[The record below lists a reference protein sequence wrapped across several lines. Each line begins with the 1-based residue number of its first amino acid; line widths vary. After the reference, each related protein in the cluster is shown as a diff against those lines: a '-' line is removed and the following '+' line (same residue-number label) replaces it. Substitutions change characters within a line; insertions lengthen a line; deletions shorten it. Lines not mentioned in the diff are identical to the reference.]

1 MRKTGEAFF
10 DLSLRVVD
18 AIIPL
23 EGYGDL
29 TAKGDPTE
37 PLKFRHIAISE
48 GKHNG
53 DRFSAD
59 ELKKMVEDALTL
71 KQSEGREK
79 FAAPVVVDHSYSF
92 LDKMGATIGLS
103 FEEEVKVGN
112 KTVKNAVVSDIEL
125 WRDTPREQEVATK
138 VLRDPENTC
147 FSVRIRGMLHYDHSN
162 DEYFWSDL
170 RLIHNSI
177 VNEPADQNARLIEEL
192 SHKDAPAADFPLY
205 SVSEN
210 SAGMG
215 TEDFEKRLARVE
227 AENADLKKQ
236 LDAQKAPPAPAENVL
251 ERATALAEIFRLDPD
266 VNREFVSGLSK
277 EQLVAYRADLERR
290 APAGDNSGKGKAPEG
305 GAQLSAEDR
314 AKRLMGT
321 G

>member
-18 AIIPL
+18 AVVPL

-53 DRFSAD
+53 DRFSAE
-59 ELKKMVEDALTL
+59 ELKKMVEDAIAL

-92 LDKMGATIGLS
+92 LDKVGATIGLS

-112 KTVKNAVVSDIEL
+112 KTIKNAVVSDIEL
-125 WRDTPREQEVATK
+125 WRDTSREQEVATK
-138 VLRDPENTC
+138 VARDPENTC
-147 FSVRIRGMLHYDHSN
+147 FSVRIKGMLHYDHAN
-162 DEYFWSDL
+162 DEYFWTDL
-170 RLIHNSI
+170 RLVHNSI
-177 VNEPADQNARLIEEL
+177 VNEPADQNARLIGEL
-192 SHKDAPAADFPLY
+192 SRKGVPDFALY
-205 SVSEN
+205 SVSGN
-210 SAGMG
+210 SADMG
-215 TEDFEKRLARVE
+215 NEEFEKRLAKLE
-227 AENADLKKQ
+227 AENLDLKKQ
-236 LDAQKAPPAPAENVL
+236 LDAQKAPPAPAEDVL

-266 VNREFVSGLSK
+266 VNREFVSSLSK
-277 EQLVAYRADLERR
+277 DQLAAYRAEIERR
-290 APAGDNSGKGKAPEG
+290 IPADNSGKGKAPEG
-305 GAQLSAEDR
+305 GTQLSAEDR
-314 AKRLMGT
+314 AKRLLGMG
-321 G
+321 

>member
-1 MRKTGEAFF
+1 MRKTGEAIF

-18 AIIPL
+18 AIIPY

-29 TAKGDPTE
+29 AKGGSTE
-37 PLKFRHIAISE
+37 PVKFRHIAISE

-59 ELKKMVEDALTL
+59 ELKKMVEDAIAL

-79 FAAPVVVDHSYSF
+79 FAVPVVVDHSYSF
-92 LDKMGATIGLS
+92 LDKVGATIGLS

-112 KTVKNAVVSDIEL
+112 KTVKNAVVADIEL

-138 VLRDPENTC
+138 VLRDPENTF

-177 VNEPADQNARLIEEL
+177 VNEPADSNARLIEEL
-192 SHKDAPAADFPLY
+192 SHKGVPDADFALY
-205 SVSEN
+205 SAPEN

-215 TEDFEKRLARVE
+215 NDSEKRLADLE
-227 AENADLKKQ
+227 AEISALKTQ

-266 VNREFVSGLSK
+266 VNREFVSSLSK
-277 EQLVAYRADLERR
+277 DQLVAYRADLERR
-290 APAGDNSGKGKAPEG
+290 APAGENSGKSKAPEG
-305 GAQLSAEDR
+305 SGQLSAEDR
-314 AKRLMGT
+314 AKRLMERG
-321 G
+321 